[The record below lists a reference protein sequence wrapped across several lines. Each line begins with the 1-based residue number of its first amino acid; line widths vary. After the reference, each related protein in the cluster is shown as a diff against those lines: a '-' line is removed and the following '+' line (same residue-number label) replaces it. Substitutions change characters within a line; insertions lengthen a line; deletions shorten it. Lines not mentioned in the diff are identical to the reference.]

1 MGIITAQVRTKLLSK
16 PGKGAPVGNS
26 VRQPAVAAW
35 QFHPIAGVRAHLEVV
50 QQLAFA
56 ILAGAYAPGER
67 LPNIEALSRL
77 MGVSKP
83 VIGAALKVLAADG
96 TVIVQRGINGG
107 LTVGRNDVS
116 DKIAAMTAPLAHMTG
131 LEVVEARRPVELQI
145 ALLAA
150 ERATASDFQILE
162 NSIVQLEQNRSSS
175 PQARIRYDHLFHYAL
190 GRAGRNAVL
199 ALYQYQILERLFVDM
214 KSYFL
219 STEDVDFVIKLHRQ
233 TLNAIQSGKTARIES
248 AIDQH
253 LRPLEAAVAQRYA
266 SRDQSRKTKSA
277 SKHKDR

>member
-1 MGIITAQVRTKLLSK
+1 MSTPSRSRVANRKTKEAEV
-16 PGKGAPVGNS
+16 PT
-26 VRQPAVAAW
+26 W
-35 QFHPIAGVRAHLEVV
+35 QFHPISGVRAHLEVV

-56 ILAGAYAPGER
+56 ILAGAYALGER

-96 TVIVQRGINGG
+96 TVIVQRGIKGG

-116 DKIAAMTAPLAHMTG
+116 DKIAAMTAPLAHMTA
-131 LEVVEARRPVELQI
+131 LEVVEARRPIELQI

-162 NSIVQLEQNRSSS
+162 NSIVQLEQNRWSS
-175 PQARIRYDHLFHYAL
+175 PQVRIRYDHLFHYAL

-233 TLNAIQSGKTARIES
+233 TLDAIQSGRAARIEN
-248 AIDQH
+248 AIDEH
-253 LRPLEAAVAQRYA
+253 LSPLEAAVAKRYA
-266 SRDQSRKTKSA
+266 SRRRSRKAKLTP
-277 SKHKDR
+277 KHKDR